1 MTSFSNNQSNSS
13 FCLPI
18 AMPKLSDNAN
28 KVQQEYTRITNL
40 WNKIDTN
47 HQVPI
52 QFSFDSKV
60 TIGLSTSAVLHI
72 NVIDFTMNI
81 QDDEAILGFMAHEYA
96 HYLNRDYNKNYQL
109 LSNEEK
115 RIMEHFAD
123 MKAIEILTNIGY
135 TYRCLIKAF
144 TNWNTNQ
151 DVYKPVDID
160 KETHSHYSLYRRIQN
175 VLAIVG
181 DM

>member
-13 FCLPI
+13 FCLYI
-18 AMPKLSDNAN
+18 AMPKLPNNAN
-28 KVQQEYTRITNL
+28 KVQQEYNRITNL

-47 HQVPI
+47 HRVPI

-60 TIGLSTSAVLHI
+60 TIGLSTSAILHV
-72 NVIDFTMNI
+72 NVIDFTINI
-81 QDDEAILGFMAHEYA
+81 QDDEAILGYMAHEYA
-96 HYLNRDYNKNYQL
+96 HYLNKDYSKNYQL

-115 RIMEHFAD
+115 RTMEHLAD
-123 MKAIEILTNIGY
+123 TIGY
-135 TYRCLIKAF
+135 NYKCLIKAF
-144 TNWNTNQ
+144 LNWNTNQ

-160 KETHSHYSLYRRIQN
+160 KETNAHYSLYRRIQN
-175 VLAIVG
+175 VLVVVG